1 MNPCR
6 IEIILGCMYSGKS
19 TELIRRCRRYQAID
33 KKVLLIN
40 HAFDTR
46 TTNKVQTHNKMTM
59 DAYKTNRLM
68 DNIDAY
74 KDCDIIGIDEAQFFE
89 DLFEF
94 IQYIDKENNKI
105 VILAGLDGDSNREPF
120 GDLLRCI
127 PYCDDVVKLSAMDM
141 VDKDGSL
148 GIFTKRI
155 VDNTDTIL
163 VGAQDCFIAVSR
175 KNYRLKLQSDN
186 NLSIS

>member
-1 MNPCR
+1 MDPCR

-19 TELIRRCRRYQAID
+19 TELIRRCGRYQAID
-33 KKVLLIN
+33 KNVLLIN
-40 HAFDTR
+40 HSLDTR

-59 DAYKTNRLM
+59 DAYKTNKLM
-68 DNIDAY
+68 SNLSIYEDV
-74 KDCDIIGIDEAQFFE
+74 DIIGIDEAQFFE

-94 IQYIDKENNKI
+94 IQYIDQKQDKI

-120 GDLLRCI
+120 GHLLRCI
-127 PYCDDVVKLSAMDM
+127 PYCDEVTKLSAMDM

-155 VDNTDTIL
+155 VHNSDKIL

-175 KNYRLKLQSDN
+175 KNYSKELKKS
-186 NLSIS
+186 STE